1 MTWVLPGPT
10 RPEPLAVVEVVV
22 TITVSDRWT
31 LCEWVT
37 GTLRVCDEDRRI
49 GRGDA
54 TVGIERLL
62 ACCCTCWW
70 CSSVPRRST
79 RFIFLRQLFQRSTP
93 YPQRNDD
100 KNNIHRSHTV
110 LGPCGPGPH
119 FSIHLPSLY
128 LPASLHCRQVC

>member
-1 MTWVLPGPT
+1 MTWALPGPT
-10 RPEPLAVVEVVV
+10 RPEPLTVVEVVV
-22 TITVSDRWT
+22 TMTVSDRWT

-37 GTLRVCDEDRRI
+37 GTLRVCDEDRRM

-79 RFIFLRQLFQRSTP
+79 RFIFLRQLFQRSTSN
-93 YPQRNDD
+93 PQCNDN

-110 LGPCGPGPH
+110 PGPCGPGPH
-119 FSIHLPSLY
+119 FSTHLPSLY
-128 LPASLHCRQVC
+128 LPASPHCRQVR